1 MKLHEAMIKVLKA
14 NGNKPMTI
22 EEIAFAI
29 NQQNL
34 YIKRDGSRISAYN
47 VGLRAIS
54 DISKGT
60 KPVFDV
66 LIKIRD

>member
-1 MKLHEAMIKVLKA
+1 MKLYEAMIKVLKA

-34 YIKRDGSRISAYN
+34 YVK
-47 VGLRAIS
+47 
-54 DISKGT
+54 KGWLEG
-60 KPVFDV
+60 FC
-66 LIKIRD
+66 L